1 MIILAIESS
10 CDDTAAAVLEGDRVL
25 SSVVASQDLVHSP
38 YGGVVPEL
46 ASRSHIRAIVPTI
59 ERALNEA
66 SRTLAD
72 VDAIA
77 ATCGPGL
84 VGSLLVGLCTAK
96 AIAFAR
102 KLPFVGVNHLE
113 GHLLSVQLD
122 QTVAFPYLALLVSGG
137 HTSLV
142 LAEAWGR
149 YQVLGATRD
158 DAAGEAFDKVGKLLG
173 LGYPGGRVIDELAQ
187 QGNPTAIRFPRARLK
202 STSAGRNFDFS
213 FSGIKTAVSLHVR
226 EHGSDPASHADIAA
240 SFQDAVVDML
250 LDATFAAAQ
259 HTKTERVVIAGGV
272 SANSRLRRRAL
283 ETGAASNRQVIIPS
297 LRYCTDNAAMI
308 GLAGW
313 YRLER
318 GERDPL
324 TLNASAI
331 FDLG

>member
-10 CDDTAAAVLEGDRVL
+10 CDDTAAAVLDGDRVL
-25 SSVVASQDLVHSP
+25 SNVVASQDLVHRP

-46 ASRSHIRAIVPTI
+46 ASRSHIRAVVPII
-59 ERALNEA
+59 EQALTNAE
-66 SRTLAD
+66 RTLDD
-72 VDAIA
+72 VEAIA

-96 AIAFAR
+96 AIAYAR
-102 KLPFVGVNHLE
+102 ALPFVGVNHLE

-122 QTVAFPYLALLVSGG
+122 QPVAFPYLALLVSGG
-137 HTSLV
+137 HTSLC
-142 LAEAWGR
+142 LAEARGR
-149 YQVLGATRD
+149 YRTLGATRD
-158 DAAGEAFDKVGKLLG
+158 DAAGEAFDKVGKMLG
-173 LGYPGGRVIDELAQ
+173 LGYPGGRVIDEVAR

-202 STSAGRNFDFS
+202 PTSAGRDFDFS
-213 FSGIKTAVSLHVR
+213 FSGIKTAVSLYIR
-226 EHGSDPASHADIAA
+226 EHGTDPATHADIAA
-240 SFQDAVVDML
+240 SFQDAAVDML

-259 HTKTERVVIAGGV
+259 RTQTQRVVIAGGV
-272 SANSRLRRRAL
+272 SANSHLRRRAL
-283 ETGAASNRQVIIPS
+283 ETGATLGREVIIPS
-297 LRYCTDNAAMI
+297 LQFCTDNAAMI

-331 FDLG
+331 LDLG

>member
-10 CDDTAAAVLEGDRVL
+10 CDDTAVAVLNRDRVL
-25 SSVVASQDLVHSP
+25 SNVVASQDPVHSP

-46 ASRSHIRAIVPTI
+46 ASRTHIRAVAPTI
-59 ERALNEA
+59 ESALAAAHIRLE
-66 SRTLAD
+66 D
-72 VDAIA
+72 VEAIA

-96 AIAFAR
+96 AIAYGR
-102 KLPFVGVNHLE
+102 SLPFVGVNHLE

-122 QTVAFPYLALLVSGG
+122 QPVPFPYLALLVSGG
-137 HTSLV
+137 HTSLY
-142 LAEAWGR
+142 LAEARGQYR
-149 YQVLGATRD
+149 TLGATRD
-158 DAAGEAFDKVGKLLG
+158 DAAGEAFDKVAKMLG
-173 LGYPGGRVIDELAQ
+173 LGYPGGRVIDTLARA
-187 QGNPTAIRFPRARLK
+187 GNPAAIRFPRARLK
-202 STSAGRNFDFS
+202 RTPRGREFDFS
-213 FSGIKTAVSLHVR
+213 FSGIKTAVSLHIR
-226 EHGSDPASHADIAA
+226 EHGADPVSHADIAA

-259 HTKTERVVIAGGV
+259 QTATPRVVIAGGV
-272 SANSRLRRRAL
+272 SANSHLRRRAS
-283 ETGAASNRQVIIPS
+283 ETGAALGLEVIIPS
-297 LRYCTDNAAMI
+297 LQYCTDNAAMI

-331 FDLG
+331 LDLD